1 MVVAGKAKITFRNIL
16 SNEVKSMTIN
26 AQTPEIIETIP
37 GWAHN
42 VENMGQSE
50 LIILTW
56 ANEVFDP
63 QNADTVQVS
72 V

>member
-1 MVVAGKAKITFRNIL
+1 
-16 SNEVKSMTIN
+16 MTIC

-37 GWAHN
+37 GWAHKI
-42 VENMGQSE
+42 ENMGQSE
-50 LIILTW
+50 LIVLAW

-63 QNADTVQVS
+63 KNADTVQVS